1 MTPHIDAKENEI
13 AKIVIMPGDPNRASL
28 IANNFLDSY
37 KIVSNVRGMIT
48 YTGTYHGKEVTIM
61 PSGMGIPSMGIYSY
75 ELFKFYQVEKIIKVG
90 TCGTYTNNLDL
101 GNIILVDKSYS
112 ESTYGLVQ
120 DDNDIHMVDA
130 SSKLNDVI
138 ENKALEL
145 GLNISKGII
154 HCSDVFYEEDES
166 YKEKLLKNYGCIA
179 CEMESFSLLYNAK
192 KFNKQATE
200 ILTVTDNLVTGERAD
215 SSFRQ
220 NKVNDMLKLAL
231 ESSLEL

>member
-1 MTPHIDAKENEI
+1 MTPHIEAKEEEI
-13 AKIVIMPGDPNRASL
+13 AKIVIMPGDPKRASL
-28 IANNFLDSY
+28 IADNFLDDY

-48 YTGTYHGKEVTIM
+48 YTGTYKGKKITVM

-75 ELFKFYQVEKIIKVG
+75 ELFKFYDVDKIIKVG
-90 TCGTYTNNLDL
+90 TCGSYASNLDL
-101 GNIILVDKSYS
+101 GNIILVENSYS
-112 ESTYGLVQ
+112 ESTYAKVQ
-120 DDNDIHMVDA
+120 DKENVNMVAA
-130 SSKLNDVI
+130 SKILNDKI
-138 ENKALEL
+138 EIKAKEL
-145 GLNISKGII
+145 GFNITKGTI
-154 HCSDVFYEEDES
+154 HCSDVFYEEDEN
-166 YKEKLLKNYGCIA
+166 YKNELLNAYGCIA

-192 KFNKQATE
+192 KFNKDATE

>member
-1 MTPHIDAKENEI
+1 MTPHIEAKEEEI
-13 AKIVIMPGDPNRASL
+13 AKIVIMPGDPKRASL
-28 IANNFLDSY
+28 IADNFLDDY

-48 YTGTYHGKEVTIM
+48 YTGTYKGKKITVM

-75 ELFKFYQVEKIIKVG
+75 ELFKFYDVDKIIKVG
-90 TCGTYTNNLDL
+90 TCGSYASNLDL
-101 GNIILVDKSYS
+101 GNIILVENSYS
-112 ESTYGLVQ
+112 ESTYAKVQ
-120 DDNDIHMVDA
+120 DKENVNIVSA
-130 SSKLNDVI
+130 SKILNDGI
-138 ENKALEL
+138 EIKAKEL
-145 GLNISKGII
+145 GFNITKGTI
-154 HCSDVFYEEDES
+154 HCSDVFYEEDEN
-166 YKEKLLKNYGCIA
+166 YKNELLNTYGCIA

-192 KFNKQATE
+192 KFNKDATE

>member
-1 MTPHIDAKENEI
+1 MTPHIEAKEEEI
-13 AKIVIMPGDPNRASL
+13 AKIVIMPGDPKRASL
-28 IANNFLDSY
+28 IADNFLDDY

-48 YTGTYHGKEVTIM
+48 YTGTYKGKKITVM

-75 ELFKFYQVEKIIKVG
+75 ELFKFYDVDKIIKVG
-90 TCGTYTNNLDL
+90 TCGSYASNLDL
-101 GNIILVDKSYS
+101 GNIILVENSYS
-112 ESTYGLVQ
+112 ESTYAKVQ
-120 DDNDIHMVDA
+120 DKENVNMVSA
-130 SSKLNDVI
+130 SKILNNKI
-138 ENKALEL
+138 EIKAKEL
-145 GLNISKGII
+145 GFNITKGTI
-154 HCSDVFYEEDES
+154 HCSDVFYEEDEN
-166 YKEKLLKNYGCIA
+166 YKNELLNTYGCIA

-192 KFNKQATE
+192 KFNKDATE

>member
-1 MTPHIDAKENEI
+1 MTPHIEAKEEEI
-13 AKIVIMPGDPNRASL
+13 AKIVIMSGDPKRASL
-28 IANNFLDSY
+28 IADNFLDDY

-48 YTGTYHGKEVTIM
+48 YTGTYKGKKITVM

-75 ELFKFYQVEKIIKVG
+75 ELFKFYDVDKIIKVG
-90 TCGTYTNNLDL
+90 TCGSYASNLDL
-101 GNIILVDKSYS
+101 GNIILVENSYS
-112 ESTYGLVQ
+112 ESTYAKVQ
-120 DDNDIHMVDA
+120 DKENVNIVSA
-130 SSKLNDVI
+130 SKILNDGI
-138 ENKALEL
+138 EIKAKEL
-145 GLNISKGII
+145 GFNITKGTI
-154 HCSDVFYEEDES
+154 HCSDVFYEEDEN
-166 YKEKLLKNYGCIA
+166 YKNELLNAYGCIA

-192 KFNKQATE
+192 KFNKDATE

>member
-1 MTPHIDAKENEI
+1 MTPHIEAKEEEI
-13 AKIVIMPGDPNRASL
+13 AKIVIMPGDPKRASL
-28 IANNFLDSY
+28 IADNFLDDY

-48 YTGTYHGKEVTIM
+48 YTGTYKGKKITVM

-75 ELFKFYQVEKIIKVG
+75 ELFKFYDVDKIIKVG
-90 TCGTYTNNLDL
+90 TCGSYASNLDL
-101 GNIILVDKSYS
+101 GNIILVENSYS
-112 ESTYGLVQ
+112 ESTYAKVQ
-120 DDNDIHMVDA
+120 DKENVNIVSA
-130 SSKLNDVI
+130 SKILNDGI
-138 ENKALEL
+138 EIKAKEL
-145 GLNISKGII
+145 GFNITKGTI
-154 HCSDVFYEEDES
+154 HCSDVFYEEDEN
-166 YKEKLLKNYGCIA
+166 YKNELLNAYGCIA

-192 KFNKQATE
+192 KFNKDATE

>member
-1 MTPHIDAKENEI
+1 MTPHIEAKEEEI
-13 AKIVIMPGDPNRASL
+13 AKIVIMPGDPKRASL
-28 IANNFLDSY
+28 IADNFLDDY

-48 YTGTYHGKEVTIM
+48 YTGTYRGKKITVM

-75 ELFKFYQVEKIIKVG
+75 ELFKFYDVDKIIKVG
-90 TCGTYTNNLDL
+90 TCGSYASNLDL
-101 GNIILVDKSYS
+101 GNIILVENSYS
-112 ESTYGLVQ
+112 ESTYAKVQ
-120 DDNDIHMVDA
+120 DKENVDMVAA
-130 SSKLNDVI
+130 SKILNDKI
-138 ENKALEL
+138 EIKAKEL
-145 GLNISKGII
+145 GFNITKGTI
-154 HCSDVFYEEDES
+154 HCSDVFYEEDEN
-166 YKEKLLKNYGCIA
+166 YKNELLNAYGCIA

-192 KFNKQATE
+192 RFNKDATE

>member
-1 MTPHIDAKENEI
+1 MTPHIEAKEEEI
-13 AKIVIMPGDPNRASL
+13 AKIVIMPGDPKRASL
-28 IANNFLDSY
+28 IADNFLDDY

-48 YTGTYHGKEVTIM
+48 YTGTYKGKKITVM

-75 ELFKFYQVEKIIKVG
+75 ELFKFYDVDQIIKVG
-90 TCGTYTNNLDL
+90 TCGSYASNLDL
-101 GNIILVDKSYS
+101 GNIILVENSYS
-112 ESTYGLVQ
+112 ESTYAKVQ
-120 DDNDIHMVDA
+120 DKENVNIVSA
-130 SSKLNDVI
+130 SKILNDGI
-138 ENKALEL
+138 EIKAKEL
-145 GLNISKGII
+145 GFNITKGTI
-154 HCSDVFYEEDES
+154 HCSDVFYEEDEN
-166 YKEKLLKNYGCIA
+166 YKNELLNAYGCIA

-192 KFNKQATE
+192 KFNKDATE

>member
-1 MTPHIDAKENEI
+1 MTPHIEAKEEEI
-13 AKIVIMPGDPNRASL
+13 AKIVIMPGDPKRASL
-28 IANNFLDSY
+28 IADNFLDDY

-48 YTGTYHGKEVTIM
+48 YTGTYKGKKITVM

-75 ELFKFYQVEKIIKVG
+75 ELFKFYDVDKIIKVG
-90 TCGTYTNNLDL
+90 TCGSYASNLNL
-101 GNIILVDKSYS
+101 GNIILVENSYS
-112 ESTYGLVQ
+112 ESTYAKVQ
-120 DDNDIHMVDA
+120 DKENVNMVAA
-130 SSKLNDVI
+130 SKILNDKI
-138 ENKALEL
+138 EIKAKEL
-145 GLNISKGII
+145 GFNITKGTI
-154 HCSDVFYEEDES
+154 HCSDVFYEEDEN
-166 YKEKLLKNYGCIA
+166 YKNELLNAYGCIA

-192 KFNKQATE
+192 KFNKDATE

>member
-1 MTPHIDAKENEI
+1 MTPHIEAKEEEI
-13 AKIVIMPGDPNRASL
+13 AKIVIMPGDPKRASL
-28 IANNFLDSY
+28 IADNFLDDY

-48 YTGTYHGKEVTIM
+48 YTGTYKGKKITVM

-75 ELFKFYQVEKIIKVG
+75 ELFKFYDVDKIIKVG
-90 TCGTYTNNLDL
+90 TCGSYASNLDL
-101 GNIILVDKSYS
+101 GNIILVENSYS
-112 ESTYGLVQ
+112 ESTYAKAQ
-120 DDNDIHMVDA
+120 DKENVNMVAA
-130 SSKLNDVI
+130 SKILNDKI
-138 ENKALEL
+138 EIKAKEL
-145 GLNISKGII
+145 GFNITKGTI
-154 HCSDVFYEEDES
+154 HCSDVFYEEDEN
-166 YKEKLLKNYGCIA
+166 YKNELLNTYGCIA

-192 KFNKQATE
+192 KFNKDATE